1 LFAGKCDEVMQRVM
15 SHMNL
20 DIPKYIRG
28 GDPIFKHATF
38 LHPAEVHTATQP
50 LLKQP
55 LEVVQESWQDCRD
68 SELPTL
74 CHRTGHRL
82 LHKEAKLED
91 IEVSGNCSGSSHEAE
106 IGVHKMEDFSS
117 QEMHILKRN
126 SDNFN
131 FMNANTLDMLSGQ
144 KVCSSD
150 RNIDDL
156 SEVLEEQNLKKVF
169 ARNSTVTVLVDDNW
183 LQNESEN
190 MALDTGSGRKFRS
203 NLSCNESVTNIIGLK
218 LDLDTSF
225 DEILSTDKV
234 NCDQNS
240 LQVNDI
246 IVESTSMNCLKCSCL
261 ISSNSQCRSS
271 INSAGCDRGTSSN
284 IDMSY
289 MLGVRAIKPSP
300 LHSVSSFSQQSLA
313 QILEIEHNYSR
324 KPSSQRR
331 YKESRCVQEKNSKV
345 KAIEGS
351 VHSPENGI
359 GSPECKC
366 LKTNRSELQGA
377 LSSHLPQSSS
387 TQSTRKS
394 EDEKQ
399 ICDDEYDL
407 GDTTMCSFCKS
418 NYSSNICLFY
428 RHWTA
433 KFENIPLGSQVSIC
447 ECCDTDE
454 EGDTDDVDLETCKSE
469 GGDVHDS
476 SEGKGSCHIN
486 KVSKVP
492 NINPGW
498 FGKGCRKRTK
508 KKRLEKL

>member
-1 LFAGKCDEVMQRVM
+1 MQQVM

-20 DIPKYIRG
+20 EIPKYIRSI
-28 GDPIFKHATF
+28 DPIFKHATF

-55 LEVVQESWQDCRD
+55 LEVVQESWRDCRE
-68 SELPTL
+68 SKLPAL
-74 CHRTGHRL
+74 CHCTGH
-82 LHKEAKLED
+82 KGVKLED
-91 IEVSGNCSGSSHEAE
+91 IEVSGNCSGSSREVE
-106 IGVHKMEDFSS
+106 IGVHKMENFSS

-126 SDNFN
+126 SDSFN
-131 FMNANTLDMLSGQ
+131 FMSTNALDMLSDH

-150 RNIDDL
+150 RNVDDP
-156 SEVLEEQNLKKVF
+156 SEVLEEQSLKKVF
-169 ARNSTVTVLVDDNW
+169 GNNSTVSVLVDDNW
-183 LQNESEN
+183 FQNQSET
-190 MALDTGSGRKFRS
+190 MALDIGSGRKFCS
-203 NLSCNESVTNIIGLK
+203 NLPCNESVTDIIGLK
-218 LDLDTSF
+218 MDLDTSF
-225 DEILSTDKV
+225 DEILSTDKIS
-234 NCDQNS
+234 CDQNS

-246 IVESTSMNCLKCSCL
+246 IVESTLMNCLKCSCL
-261 ISSNSQCRSS
+261 IGSNSQCRSS
-271 INSAGCDRGTSSN
+271 INSTGCDRGTSSN

-289 MLGVRAIKPSP
+289 FLSVHATKPSP
-300 LHSVSSFSQQSLA
+300 LHSVSSLSLQSLA
-313 QILEIEHNYSR
+313 QILEIEHNYSK
-324 KPSSQRR
+324 KPSCLIR
-331 YKESRCVQEKNSKV
+331 YKEGRCIQEKNSKV
-345 KAIEGS
+345 KAIKGS
-351 VHSPENGI
+351 VQSLESGI
-359 GSPECKC
+359 GSLECKH
-366 LKTNRSELQGA
+366 LKTNRSGLQGTM
-377 LSSHLPQSSS
+377 SSHMPQSSS

-399 ICDDEYDL
+399 ICDDEYGL
-407 GDTTMCSFCKS
+407 GDTTMCSFCTS

-433 KFENIPLGSQVSIC
+433 SFANIPLGSQVSIC

-498 FGKGCRKRTK
+498 YGKGYRKRTK